1 MVLEEQ
7 NDIVLE
13 KLKQSLEKS
22 NKVLHKK
29 ALVFARTLHST
40 YSQQQLSG
48 IEGVKLYTKTIINL
62 LINMQ
67 KNQFLSEEDVLNY
80 ETFVFLLAVCCKQLS
95 TEVMRGKSLI
105 EKIEKI
111 FLFSLK
117 ADELIENYTVM
128 KYFLVILEKLVCS
141 RSKEELE
148 NMNDEIVKF
157 YIDSYFKIMVA
168 TMKNSSSNNVQ
179 SQNMQKDLIKNICKI
194 LRNNADAI
202 KFTILKSIIDYIK
215 IKITKM
221 YDPASKKEN
230 ENTYTIL

>member
-1 MVLEEQ
+1 M
-7 NDIVLE
+7 
-13 KLKQSLEKS
+13 
-22 NKVLHKK
+22 
-29 ALVFARTLHST
+29 AC
-40 YSQQQLSG
+40 
-48 IEGVKLYTKTIINL
+48 
-62 LINMQ
+62 
-67 KNQFLSEEDVLNY
+67 
-80 ETFVFLLAVCCKQLS
+80 LLAN
-95 TEVMRGKSLI
+95 I
-105 EKIEKI
+105 AI

-194 LRNNADAI
+194 
-202 KFTILKSIIDYIK
+202 
-215 IKITKM
+215 
-221 YDPASKKEN
+221 
-230 ENTYTIL
+230 